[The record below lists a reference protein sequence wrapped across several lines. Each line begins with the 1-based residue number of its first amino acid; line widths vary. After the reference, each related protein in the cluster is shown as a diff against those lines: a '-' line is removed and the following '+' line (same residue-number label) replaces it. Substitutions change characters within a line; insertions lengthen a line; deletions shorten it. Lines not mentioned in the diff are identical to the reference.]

1 MAIPYAQKLKD
12 PRWQRKRLEALNAAS
27 FCCSICGDSES
38 TLHVHHRT
46 YLKGREPWE
55 YDIGQLQVVC
65 ESCHAA
71 AHEGEDVFALVGSYL
86 PSGMPLGREEL
97 ACTLLAFIPNDA
109 LGPSTV
115 DEFAAMG
122 AGFWSDS
129 LTYTGALWCVLYWAL
144 NGIRDPK
151 ALLRLVEGILADRA
165 PLARMVADYL
175 GELPEES
182 AHFRPLHDALGGEP
196 QS

>member
-1 MAIPYAQKLKD
+1 
-12 PRWQRKRLEALNAAS
+12 
-27 FCCSICGDSES
+27 
-38 TLHVHHRT
+38 
-46 YLKGREPWE
+46 
-55 YDIGQLQVVC
+55 
-65 ESCHAA
+65 
-71 AHEGEDVFALVGSYL
+71 
-86 PSGMPLGREEL
+86 
-97 ACTLLAFIPNDA
+97 
-109 LGPSTV
+109 
-115 DEFAAMG
+115 MG